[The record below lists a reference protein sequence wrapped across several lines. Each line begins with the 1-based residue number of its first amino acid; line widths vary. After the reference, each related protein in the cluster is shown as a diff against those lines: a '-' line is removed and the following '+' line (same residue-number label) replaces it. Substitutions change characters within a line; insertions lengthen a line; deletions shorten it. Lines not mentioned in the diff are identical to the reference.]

1 MYRWAYQVLSYVA
14 APFYSLGLGWAVR
27 RHIAPGRYLRLRLQG
42 PPAEL
47 SDRPPGRPLL
57 WLHAVSVGEV
67 LTAIPLLQ
75 AWSERHP
82 EWAVLLTTVTPT
94 GHAVAR
100 RHWDGAVA
108 YLPMDLA
115 PVVRRWMD
123 RLRPTLVGTVETEIW
138 PNLFWQARDRAVP
151 VAIVNGRISD
161 RALGRYR
168 RVGSFMRQVLRDVRC
183 VCVQSDRQ
191 AERFRRL
198 GARPE
203 AVHVTGNLKF
213 DAVIRRM
220 TPARAPEWLDRW
232 RAGRPLVVF
241 GSWTAPEW
249 PLLRDAVATLVRR
262 APETRFLVAP
272 RHIEVAA
279 EWAAAWRAQ
288 GLSVGRRT
296 AWQGEDW
303 TVMVLDTLGELAA
316 CYAGAAVAVVG
327 GSFHPGQAGHNPI
340 EPAWWGV
347 PVVIGPY
354 HRDFVDV
361 VEAFQAG
368 DGIQVLPAGTVEA
381 LEACVQDL
389 LGSPERQAVWGRRA
403 RQVVL
408 QQGGALDRTLAHLE
422 ALVGPGRGAGGPTAH
437 DAVTLEGIRPSG

>member
-1 MYRWAYQVLSYVA
+1 MYRWIYQVLSYAA
-14 APFYSLGLGWAVR
+14 APLYGLGLGWSVR

-47 SDRPPGRPLL
+47 SGRPPDQPLL
-57 WLHAVSVGEV
+57 WVHAVSVGEV
-67 LTAIPLLQ
+67 LTAVPLLQ

-82 EWAVLLTTVTPT
+82 DWSVLLTTVTPT

-100 RHWDGAVA
+100 RHWPGSVA

-115 PVVRRWMD
+115 PVVRRWLD
-123 RLRPTLVGTVETEIW
+123 RLRPTLVVTVETELW

-151 VAIVNGRISD
+151 VAVVNGRVSD
-161 RALGRYR
+161 RAFRRYQHVRGFMR
-168 RVGSFMRQVLRDVRC
+168 RVLSAVGC
-183 VCVQSDRQ
+183 ACVQSDRQ

-220 TPARAPEWLDRW
+220 APARPPDWLDRW
-232 RAGRPLVVF
+232 QAGRPLVVF

-249 PLLRDAVATLVRR
+249 PLLRDTVVALARQT
-262 APETRFLVAP
+262 PEARYLVAP

-279 EWAAAWRAQ
+279 DWADAWRAQ
-288 GLSVGRRT
+288 GIPVGRRT

-303 TVMVLDTLGELAA
+303 VVMVLDTLGELAA
-316 CYAGAAVAVVG
+316 CYGGAAVAVVG
-327 GSFHPGQAGHNPI
+327 GSFHPSQAGHNPI

-354 HRDFVDV
+354 HRDFLDV
-361 VEAFQAG
+361 VEAFQAAE
-368 DGIQVLPAGTVEA
+368 GIQVLPTGAVEA
-381 LEACVQDL
+381 LPTSVQDL
-389 LGSPERQAVWGRRA
+389 LGVPEERVAWGRRA

-408 QQGGALDRTLAHLE
+408 RQGGALERTLLHLE
-422 ALVGPGRGAGGPTAH
+422 TLVRARDGGAGSHPV
-437 DAVTLEGIRPSG
+437 VTPRRTGPSG

>member
-1 MYRWAYQVLSYVA
+1 MYRWIYQVLSYAA
-14 APFYSLGLGWAVR
+14 APFYGLGLGWSVR

-47 SDRPPGRPLL
+47 SDRPPGQPLL

-67 LTAIPLLQ
+67 LTAVPLLQ

-82 EWAVLLTTVTPT
+82 DWAVLLTTVTPT

-100 RHWDGAVA
+100 RHWGGLVA

-115 PVVRRWMD
+115 PVVRRWLD

-138 PNLFWQARDRAVP
+138 PNLFWQARDRSVP
-151 VAIVNGRISD
+151 VAVVNGRISD
-161 RALGRYR
+161 RAFRRYR
-168 RVGSFMRQVLRDVRC
+168 RVGPLMRQVLDAVRC

-203 AVHVTGNLKF
+203 ALHVTGNLKF

-220 TPARAPEWLDRW
+220 TQARVPDWLDRW

-249 PLLRDAVATLVRR
+249 SLLRDTVTALARQV
-262 APETRFLVAP
+262 PEARFLVAP

-279 EWAAAWRAQ
+279 EWTDAWRAQ
-288 GLSVGRRT
+288 GLPVGRRT

-327 GSFHPGQAGHNPI
+327 GSFHASQAGHNPI

-347 PVVIGPY
+347 PVVIGPF

-368 DGIQVLPAGTVEA
+368 GGVQVLPTGTAEA
-381 LEACVQDL
+381 LQTCVRDL
-389 LGSPERQAVWGRRA
+389 LRAPERQAVWGQQARR
-403 RQVVL
+403 VVL

-422 ALVGPGRGAGGPTAH
+422 ALTEACRRDG
-437 DAVTLEGIRPSG
+437 VTS